1 MLTLLKNIYLQGITG
16 IEVNVEVDV
25 SPGMPKFEIVGLPD
39 TALKESKERILTA
52 IKNSGFEIVGKKII
66 VNLAPAEIRK
76 NGTGFDLSIAIGILN
91 NLKFLKS
98 NRIKDYVFI
107 GELSLNG
114 KVNPISGVLP
124 MCIELK
130 KLGHKNIILPKENVE
145 EGKLVNNINII
156 GVSNL
161 IEVVDFINE
170 KKELHFEKIESKIE
184 WEEKNKSSLIDFNEV
199 KGQSKAKRALEI
211 SAAGGHNIILIGEPG
226 SRKNNVSTKN
236 KNNNA

>member
-52 IKNSGFEIVGKKII
+52 IKNSGFEIVGKRII

-91 NLKFLKS
+91 NLKLLKS
-98 NRIKDYVFI
+98 NRIKEFVFI
-107 GELSLNG
+107 GELSLEG
-114 KVNPISGVLP
+114 KVNKISGILP

-130 KLGHKNIILPKENVE
+130 KLGYKNIILPKENE
-145 EGKLVNNINII
+145 QEANLVKNLNII
-156 GVSNL
+156 GANNL
-161 IEVVDFINE
+161 KEITDFINE
-170 KKELHFEKIESKIE
+170 KIVIDSIKESYK
-184 WEEKNKSSLIDFNEV
+184 EEVISYPIDFKEV
-199 KGQSKAKRALEI
+199 IGQTKAKRALEI
-211 SAAGGHNIILIGEPG
+211 AVAGGHNIILIGEPG
-226 SRKNNVSTKN
+226 SRKNNVSTKI
-236 KNNNA
+236 KNNFT